1 MLITDLL
8 YMELAISIQ
17 NNSALEDKSVI
28 MLLNSVLED
37 RDVL

>member
-1 MLITDLL
+1 
-8 YMELAISIQ
+8 MELAISIQ
-17 NNSALEDKSVI
+17 NNSALEDKCII